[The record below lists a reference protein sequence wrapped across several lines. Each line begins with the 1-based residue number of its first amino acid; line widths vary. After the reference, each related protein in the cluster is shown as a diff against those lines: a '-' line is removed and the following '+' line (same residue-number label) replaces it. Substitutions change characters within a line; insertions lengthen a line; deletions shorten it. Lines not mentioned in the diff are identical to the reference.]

1 MLGASARG
9 ARGAARSVGA
19 AKKRLARV
27 AQREGATTNMENPM
41 PGEKRSKRRGARG
54 ARSVGAAKTRLARA
68 AQRSEEEARAAVA
81 GAVRDVPVVG
91 NVASV
96 RRRARGRERGARRNG
111 ARGDDAAAR
120 AAKRNERKEKRK
132 AEVAKRQREAEEAE
146 AEESN
151 Y

>member
-1 MLGASARG
+1 
-9 ARGAARSVGA
+9 
-19 AKKRLARV
+19 
-27 AQREGATTNMENPM
+27 MENPM
-41 PGEKRSKRRGARG
+41 PGETRSKRHGARG

-91 NVASV
+91 NVASA

-120 AAKRNERKEKRK
+120 AAKKNERKEKRK